1 MREVRIPNTR
11 GSQWGTVEDDL
22 AEKGV
27 QVAYQRMRIQM
38 FALETEA
45 ESDLE
50 VEVEVLLDECLCENV
65 QTV

>member
-1 MREVRIPNTR
+1 MRIPNTR
-11 GSQWGTVEDDL
+11 GSQWAMVEDDL

-27 QVAYQRMRIQM
+27 QVAYQRMRIQL
-38 FALETEA
+38 FASETEA

-50 VEVEVLLDECLCENV
+50 VEVEVVLDGCLCENV